1 MSSTATRTHEDW
13 ASLITLEEDARI
25 NEMAARFTATN
36 ALPEAERDVTI
47 KKIVDA
53 TYAMDDAQLH
63 AMTLSRLRSFLRMEE
78 HAAHDIGHAFEK
90 VANELPADQA
100 MRRVMMLQK
109 VGADMSLEEQARL
122 RAIVPSALGDAPTN
136 ADETT
141 RLPSDLEAEA
151 AAEPEEKRP
160 WWAFWRGN

>member
-1 MSSTATRTHEDW
+1 MSSTATRTHEGW
-13 ASLITLEEDARI
+13 ASLIEMEEDARI
-25 NEMAARFTATN
+25 NEMAARFTAIN
-36 ALPEAERDVTI
+36 ALPEAERDAAI

-53 TYAMDDAQLH
+53 TYAMTDDQLH
-63 AMTLSRLRSFLRMEE
+63 TMTLSRLRSFLRMEE
-78 HAAHDIGHAFEK
+78 KAAHEVGHAFEK

-109 VGADMSLEEQARL
+109 VGADMSLEEQAHL
-122 RAIVPSALGDAPTN
+122 RALVPSALGDAPTT
-136 ADETT
+136 ADEST
-141 RLPSDLEAEA
+141 RLPSDLQAEA

>member
-1 MSSTATRTHEDW
+1 MSSTATRTHEEW
-13 ASLITLEEDARI
+13 ATLINLEEEARI
-25 NEMAARFTATN
+25 EEMAARFTAVN
-36 ALPEAERDVTI
+36 ALPDTERDAAI

-53 TYAMDDAQLH
+53 TYAMSDEQLH

-78 HAAHDIGHAFEK
+78 HAAHDVGHAFEK

-109 VGADMSLEEQARL
+109 VGHDMSLEEQAQL

-141 RLPSDLEAEA
+141 KLPSDLKAEAE
-151 AAEPEEKRP
+151 AEPEEKRP
-160 WWAFWRGN
+160 WWAFWRNN

>member
-1 MSSTATRTHEDW
+1 MSSTTTLTHENW
-13 ASLITLEEDARI
+13 TSLIELDEDARI
-25 NEMAARFTATN
+25 DEMAARFTAVN
-36 ALPEAERDVTI
+36 AQSDTERDESI

-53 TYAMDDAQLH
+53 TYSMTDEQLH

-78 HAAHDIGHAFEK
+78 KAAHDVGHAFEK
-90 VANELPADQA
+90 VANELPATQA
-100 MRRVMMLQK
+100 MRRVVMLQK
-109 VGADMSLEEQARL
+109 VGTAMTLEEQAHL
-122 RAIVPSALGDAPTN
+122 RSLVPSALGDAPIN

-141 RLPSDLEAEA
+141 KLPSARRAEA